1 MKIAVAGIGY
11 VGLSLSVVLSNNNT
25 VVAVDTV
32 KEKVLSVNQRK
43 PVFSD
48 CLLEDYFKNKKLN
61 LTATTDCESAYKNA
75 ELVIVAVPT
84 DFDIAINYFDTGI
97 VDGVIEQIR
106 KVNDKAIIVIKS
118 TVPVGYTEKLSKKYG
133 TYKILFSPEFLRESS
148 ALYDNLY
155 PSRIIVGHTGDN
167 DTAELFAKLL
177 KEGAIKKDVPVLIM
191 KSGEAEAV
199 KLFSNAYLALRVA
212 YFNELDTYVQSLDL
226 NAKNIIDGVCL
237 DKRIGDKYNNPSFG
251 YGGYCLPKDTK
262 QLNADFNGVAHN
274 LIKAICE
281 SNDSRK
287 AFIAE
292 QVLKKIG
299 TPYAD
304 KTVGI
309 FRLTMKAGS
318 DNFRSSA
325 IQKVME
331 ILKSKGVNVIVYE
344 PTLKVNEFNGYKI
357 VNDLSEF
364 KGASDI
370 IVANRTDDCLNDV
383 LDKVYTRD
391 VYKKN

>member
-11 VGLSLSVVLSNNNT
+11 VGLSLSVILSQNNT

-32 KEKVLSVNQRK
+32 KEKVLCVNDRK
-43 PVFSD
+43 PIFPD
-48 CLLEDYFKNKKLN
+48 QLIEKYFKEKELD
-61 LTATTDCESAYKNA
+61 LTATTDCETAYKNA
-75 ELVIVAVPT
+75 ELVIVSVPT
-84 DFDIAINYFDTGI
+84 DFDIALNYFDTSI
-97 VDGVIEQIR
+97 VDSVIEQIR
-106 KVNDKAIIVIKS
+106 KVNENAVIVIKS

-133 TYKILFSPEFLRESS
+133 TDKILFSPEFLRESN

-155 PSRIIVGHTGDN
+155 PSRIIVGHTGDEK
-167 DTAELFAKLL
+167 TAGIFAKLL
-177 KEGAIKKDVPVLIM
+177 KDGAIKKDVPVLIM

-212 YFNELDTYVQSLDL
+212 YFNELDTYAKSLEL

-237 DKRIGDKYNNPSFG
+237 DKRIGDEYNNPSFG

-292 QVLKKIG
+292 QVLEKIG
-299 TPYAD
+299 TPYVN

-331 ILKSKGVNVIVYE
+331 ILKLNGVNIIVYE
-344 PTLKVNEFNGYKI
+344 PTLKVKEFNGYKI
-357 VNDLSEF
+357 VNDLKEF
-364 KGASDI
+364 KSVSDI
-370 IVANRTDDCLNDV
+370 IVANRIDDCLDDV